1 MRRSTHRPHRPDVRS
16 AGFTLIELLVVIAI
30 IAVLIGLLVPA
41 VQKAREAAAR
51 IQCANNLKQL
61 TLATH
66 HFEGVNRTLPQSYTV
81 PNPSIWPYSTTY
93 WFGLADPANNVDPT
107 KGILTAY
114 YENNTRI
121 LQCPSLQPGLV
132 QPTWKGL
139 TGGYGHNRHLGT
151 TYWQAPNWTAPIS
164 YTKRFADV
172 TSTSATFLFSD
183 SALIQT
189 WTNPPSVG
197 ESYSIAA
204 PLATVVGTPQPT
216 THFRHGPRLANV
228 AFLDGHVEA
237 REEVYVAS
245 PTWWP
250 AAANDLRARIG
261 LGYLA
266 DINLPYE
273 GM

>member
-1 MRRSTHRPHRPDVRS
+1 MFSPLKPLPRRASIMRQRRYQSR
-16 AGFTLIELLVVIAI
+16 AAFTLVELLVVIAI

-139 TGGYGHNRHLGT
+139 TGGYGHNRHLG
-151 TYWQAPNWTAPIS
+151 
-164 YTKRFADV
+164 
-172 TSTSATFLFSD
+172 
-183 SALIQT
+183 
-189 WTNPPSVG
+189 
-197 ESYSIAA
+197 
-204 PLATVVGTPQPT
+204 
-216 THFRHGPRLANV
+216 
-228 AFLDGHVEA
+228 
-237 REEVYVAS
+237 
-245 PTWWP
+245 
-250 AAANDLRARIG
+250 
-261 LGYLA
+261 
-266 DINLPYE
+266 
-273 GM
+273 